1 MKKVSLFLAT
11 AIMIAFAA
19 SCQKSETPSTPKDD
33 EKEQEQDTTPAS
45 TACLI
50 TAFSVTSG
58 NVTIEGQIFNEENYI
73 ELTYEP
79 EQQVALAN
87 AKATVT
93 ISDKATIAPDPAT
106 ISDWTNEVKF
116 TVTAEDGKTK
126 KEYSVKPAPV
136 SYIVSIAVGSGDGKT
151 LSEIG
156 GGADIALFA
165 GNQIAFCSTENI
177 VMSDGRVYDL
187 DMNYVGDLSRGEIP
201 EGCAFTSLGNDD
213 NGVLVAAV
221 GYGSSSYSTP
231 NADESGTPVWGYTNA
246 TRIYAWKDGWD
257 KAPTK
262 IYEEASFL
270 AWMNVSGDVTG
281 KMLITA
287 KQNTNEGKHEMLS
300 FDNGVLD
307 GTAAVF
313 ETGIKEIDRD
323 RNDIPEYAPEDG
335 MNYVP
340 ANWRMGQTAGSTLAP
355 LGTTKDNALFVYG
368 QSLSGL
374 QEEDPNGWT
383 WNGEKYVHDVWGKD
397 GNAGMKVAL
406 RHGYNGADMIL
417 RGTAA
422 TINGGTARYGGLYG
436 WGNVCL
442 TGNIKLFN
450 YGGTIYAAVSG
461 QDWNEAHLTI
471 VDVTSSTEAE
481 TKYLL
486 ETQGEARNSVNALAS
501 VAYVFNPKTQNGEV
515 VALHAMSDAE
525 EFDSF
530 VRRYTLTR
538 RAK

>member
-1 MKKVSLFLAT
+1 MKKVFLFLAT
-11 AIMIAFAA
+11 AMMIAFAA
-19 SCQKSETPSTPKDD
+19 SCQKPENTSG
-33 EKEQEQDTTPAS
+33 KENEQGQKEEPAELS
-45 TACLI
+45 SACLI

-58 NVTIEGQIFNEENYI
+58 NVTIKGQIFNEENYI

-79 EQQVALAN
+79 EQQVALSN

-106 ISDWTNEVKF
+106 VSDWTNEVKF

-136 SYIVSIAVGSGDGKT
+136 SYIVSIAVGSGDGKK
-151 LSEIG
+151 LSEL
-156 GGADIALFA
+156 GAQPDIALFG

-177 VMSDGRVYDL
+177 VMADGRVYDL
-187 DMNYVGDLSRGEIP
+187 DMNYVGALSRGEIP

-221 GYGSSSYSTP
+221 GYGSSSYNTA
-231 NADESGTPVWGYTNA
+231 NVDEGGIPVWGYTKA
-246 TRIYAWKDGWD
+246 TRIYVWKDGWD
-257 KAPTK
+257 KDPTK
-262 IYEEASFL
+262 IYEDASFL

-287 KQNTNEGKHEMLS
+287 KQNTNEGKHVILN
-300 FDNGVLD
+300 FDNGTLE

-313 ETGIKEIDRD
+313 ETGFREIDRD
-323 RNDIPEYAPEDG
+323 RTDIPDYAPDDK

-340 ANWRMGQTAGSTLAP
+340 ANWRMGQTAGSTVAP
-355 LGTTKDNALFVYG
+355 LGTSKDNALFVYG
-368 QSLSGL
+368 QALSGL
-374 QEEDPNGWT
+374 HEEDPNGWT
-383 WNGEKYVHDVWGKD
+383 WNGEKYVHDYWGKD
-397 GNAGMKVAL
+397 GNASMKVAL
-406 RHGYNGADMIL
+406 RKGYNGGDMIL
-417 RGTAA
+417 RGNAER
-422 TINGGTARYGGLYG
+422 INGGTKRYGGLYG

-471 VDVTSSTEAE
+471 VDVTSSTESE

-486 ETQGEARNSVNALAS
+486 EAQGTAKNSVNALAS
-501 VAYVFNPKTQNGEV
+501 VAYVFNPKTQNGEI
-515 VALHAMSDAE
+515 VALHARSDAA

-538 RAK
+538 KVK